1 MDRYAI
7 SNLRAYYGGLL
18 TDKQN
23 EMLRLRYDE
32 DMSLSEIAE
41 EFSVSRQAVVDA
53 VKSGEKALS
62 EYESK
67 LGLFALETSLGENI
81 DLAVSAIENGN
92 LEVALDA
99 LRTAREILE

>member
-1 MDRYAI
+1 MDRYTV
-7 SNLRAYYGGLL
+7 SNLRAYYGKLL

-53 VKSGEKALS
+53 VKSGEKALT

-67 LGLFALETSLGENI
+67 LGLFSLGTSLDENI
-81 DLAVSAIENGN
+81 DIAVSAIKNGD
-92 LEVALDA
+92 LGVALDA
-99 LRTAREILE
+99 LRKAHEILE